1 LFNILAPGVV
11 EQHLTVGL
19 TKALANGSEFSFA
32 FMYAPNKSVAGMNT
46 FDPTQ
51 TLEIEMNQFEIEVAY
66 QF

>member
-1 LFNILAPGVV
+1 
-11 EQHLTVGL
+11 
-19 TKALANGSEFSFA
+19 
-32 FMYAPNKSVAGMNT
+32 MYAPNKSVAGTNT